1 MKNEI
6 KNFNEIDEIAYQIYT
21 KIKEGK
27 LKSIG
32 LIGDLGTGKT
42 HFVKKICEFL
52 KITENVKSPTFN
64 YVNEHNVDEL
74 KLSHFDVYR
83 LENEDEIYEIG
94 YDDYL
99 DGIIIVEWADKIY
112 NILPDDTLFI
122 EFDYFDLDK
131 RKISIF
137 TKFKGEKKYV
147 DIFNF

>member
-6 KNFNEIDEIAYQIYT
+6 KKFDEINELAYYIYL
-21 KIKEGK
+21 KIKENK

-52 KITENVKSPTFN
+52 KINEVVKSPTFN
-64 YVNEHNVDEL
+64 YVNVYFKDDL
-74 KLSHFDVYR
+74 KISHFDVYR
-83 LENEDEIYEIG
+83 LESEDEIYEIG

-99 DGIIIVEWADKIY
+99 DGIILVEWADKIY
-112 NILPDDTLFI
+112 NILPEDTLFI
-122 EFDYFDLDK
+122 EFDYFDIDK

>member
-21 KIKEGK
+21 KIKDGK

-52 KITENVKSPTFN
+52 KIIENVKSPTFN
-64 YVNEHNVDEL
+64 YVNEYNVDEL